1 MIFKCV
7 AKYEVVK
14 EVKDYSDRFQLRD
27 LGKIEHTFYDLKSFD
42 DAKIQFDI
50 IIESFKNIFG
60 KKLISIQI
68 IDIHQDL

>member
-42 DAKIQFDI
+42 ALLRVL
-50 IIESFKNIFG
+50 IIEVIAFIEI
-60 KKLISIQI
+60 KKDAQKEHLVIK
-68 IDIHQDL
+68 